1 LTIFTGGALEARV
14 ESRQAELE
22 QAFATYAKVG
32 LNAFREVESALSGE
46 QSWRARYAEL
56 NQIYQLQQNIQKS
69 TDAEFVIGRIDQ
81 RQVLQQ
87 KIRTNTAQ
95 SNEQQ
100 GQLEVLMQR
109 INLYL
114 SLGGPAI

>member
-1 LTIFTGGALEARV
+1 M
-14 ESRQAELE
+14 
-22 QAFATYAKVG
+22 
-32 LNAFREVESALSGE
+32 
-46 QSWRARYAEL
+46 
-56 NQIYQLQQNIQKS
+56 QKS
-69 TDAEFVIGRIDQ
+69 TDQEFLIGRIDQ

-87 KIRTNTAQ
+87 KIKTNTAQ
-95 SNEQQ
+95 SNEYQ

>member
-1 LTIFTGGALEARV
+1 
-14 ESRQAELE
+14 
-22 QAFATYAKVG
+22 
-32 LNAFREVESALSGE
+32 
-46 QSWRARYAEL
+46 
-56 NQIYQLQQNIQKS
+56 
-69 TDAEFVIGRIDQ
+69 
-81 RQVLQQ
+81 LQQ
-87 KIRTNTAQ
+87 KIKTNAAK